1 MSLAQVF
8 ENFIWRLEGIA
19 PSSQADRGKLQYVD
33 PEDDP
38 SALRPRSFSLTWEGS
53 DTDGSPT
60 DLYDRWAVHTFTVEV
75 YYPAGDTG
83 LSNRDAHALS
93 LADRDDICEA
103 LRDPA
108 GWTGYDAGNT
118 STDIGLCDR
127 KRESDEMER
136 DEALYTLRMTWQC
149 HVKEIEG

>member
-1 MSLAQVF
+1 MGSAHIHRRGVLPG
-8 ENFIWRLEGIA
+8 WRYRA
-19 PSSQADRGKLQYVD
+19 KQ
-33 PEDDP
+33 
-38 SALRPRSFSLTWEGS
+38 PR
-53 DTDGSPT
+53 
-60 DLYDRWAVHTFTVEV
+60 R
-75 YYPAGDTG
+75 
-83 LSNRDAHALS
+83 HALS